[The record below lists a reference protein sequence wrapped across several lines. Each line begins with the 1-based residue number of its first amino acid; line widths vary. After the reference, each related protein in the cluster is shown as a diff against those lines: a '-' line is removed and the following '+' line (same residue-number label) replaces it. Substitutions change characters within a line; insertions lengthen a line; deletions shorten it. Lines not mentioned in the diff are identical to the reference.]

1 MPRDEL
7 KCFLRQGKIARIDV
21 SKILDGNACV
31 RGQSIKV
38 CFFVED
44 APLDQDPVSGNADL
58 ARVAFRRGQQRSWK
72 HAAQAIQLDSRP
84 YSARCGW
91 VVARL
96 LKAHTACERGFKTP
110 GRVRQSAETRLRIP
124 AKLPCPPSHGHLTA
138 TPRYNGTR
146 IRPRMVYKTRT
157 RNPHMMQPQM
167 VSSFNNRLRN
177 LAFAAASAVWCVASA
192 ASPVQAQGAPAV
204 APQPASPPVIV
215 PQPAAPQAVPGF
227 WDPRRRPDRPDLSR
241 LTVIR
246 FLTETDY
253 PPFNFTG
260 PDGNPAG
267 FNVDLAR
274 MICEEIKV
282 ACTIQMRRFETLVDA
297 INGNRGDAIIASL
310 AVTPQLR
317 AKLDFSDPYYR
328 APARFVSRRDAVMA
342 EVRPEYLE
350 GKKVGAIA
358 GSSHEAYLKTLFTDA
373 QLVSFPNDE
382 ALRLA
387 LRRGEVDFI
396 FGDAISLAFWVNGTD
411 SVDCCAFSGGPFTE
425 SRYFGEGV
433 GIGVKRGNDLLR
445 QALNWA
451 MFRLWEKG
459 RYTDLWLRYF
469 SVSPF

>member
-1 MPRDEL
+1 M
-7 KCFLRQGKIARIDV
+7 
-21 SKILDGNACV
+21 
-31 RGQSIKV
+31 
-38 CFFVED
+38 
-44 APLDQDPVSGNADL
+44 
-58 ARVAFRRGQQRSWK
+58 
-72 HAAQAIQLDSRP
+72 
-84 YSARCGW
+84 
-91 VVARL
+91 
-96 LKAHTACERGFKTP
+96 
-110 GRVRQSAETRLRIP
+110 
-124 AKLPCPPSHGHLTA
+124 
-138 TPRYNGTR
+138 
-146 IRPRMVYKTRT
+146 
-157 RNPHMMQPQM
+157 
-167 VSSFNNRLRN
+167 
-177 LAFAAASAVWCVASA
+177 
-192 ASPVQAQGAPAV
+192 
-204 APQPASPPVIV
+204 
-215 PQPAAPQAVPGF
+215 
-227 WDPRRRPDRPDLSR
+227 
-241 LTVIR
+241 IR

-317 AKLDFSDPYYR
+317 SKLDFSDPYYR
-328 APARFVSRRDAVMA
+328 SPARFVSRRDAVMA

-350 GKKVGAIA
+350 GKKVGVISA
-358 GSSHEAYLKTLFTDA
+358 SSHEAYLKKLFTDA
-373 QLVSFPNDE
+373 QIVSFPNDD

-387 LRRGEVDFI
+387 LRRGDVDFI
-396 FGDAISLAFWVNGTD
+396 FGDAISLALWINGTD
-411 SVDCCAFSGGPFTE
+411 SGDCCAFSGGPFTE